1 MLEYVLHEHR
11 LYLRGNI
18 AEHIPGMPEDCKEH
32 ILLDLQDSALKP
44 TTEEMAHFLDCV
56 EKGMMP
62 ETSPEESLAGLEV
75 IWELYKAED
84 ENRLADLSKI
94 PMPFK

>member
-18 AEHIPGMPEDCKEH
+18 SEHIPGVPEDCKEH
-32 ILLDLQDSALKP
+32 ILMDLAESPLKP
-44 TTEEMAHFLDCV
+44 TTQEMAHFLDCV
-56 EKGMMP
+56 DNQTPP

-84 ENRLADLSKI
+84 EGRLADLSKI
-94 PMPFK
+94 PIAFK